1 MAVSQSTHSGDYV
14 SGAWRQQLWLQLLS
28 GCGLAPLLQ
37 DVYKSA
43 EAAKA
48 WQAELGGK
56 VVREAGPLPGLNTK
70 ITSITDPG
78 GCTGQ
83 ML

>member
-1 MAVSQSTHSGDYV
+1 MA
-14 SGAWRQQLWLQLLS
+14 
-28 GCGLAPLLQ
+28 CPPLLQ

-48 WQAELGGK
+48 WQSELGGK
-56 VVREAGPLPGLNTK
+56 VLREAGPLPGLKTK

-78 GCTGQ
+78 GCSGRLGRCCGSGCIQ
-83 ML
+83 LQLL